1 MYFLTE
7 WTYIASATNGILSGI
22 MSPVSCSRINGT
34 VLSVDG
40 YPLKLHK
47 QQGLQA
53 MLKALPYLTVF
64 SDRDPPGSGRSARSE
79 HSLAPSAMY
88 ASLKSITQWP
98 PSRENAR
105 RFTLVLSVAATL
117 GSVLTYVFSASFSV
131 GLLLLQIAATACV
144 WVQYRLSRKSIK
156 FQPQELADRLLQ
168 VQENERHRLSREL
181 HDDIGQLLTAAKL
194 QSEWLKRRLP
204 PDSQEQCTVLCDTLE
219 ETLNKVRDVSAIL
232 NPRQLI
238 SLGLEA
244 SLRAHLLKTL
254 ANTSVQWSLDCQQ
267 RLNGIPEEMAVAA
280 FRITQEAVTNI
291 LRHAQAKNLVVRLQ
305 RLPEGLTLLISDDG
319 AGFFPAANPG
329 REGQRGMAGMA
340 ERIEQLGGTLS
351 VVSEPGKG
359 TQIEALFPWAPR
371 ALERAST
378 NKVMR

>member
-1 MYFLTE
+1 M
-7 WTYIASATNGILSGI
+7 
-22 MSPVSCSRINGT
+22 
-34 VLSVDG
+34 
-40 YPLKLHK
+40 H
-47 QQGLQA
+47 
-53 MLKALPYLTVF
+53 
-64 SDRDPPGSGRSARSE
+64 
-79 HSLAPSAMY
+79 
-88 ASLKSITQWP
+88 ASLKTFIARSA
-98 PSRENAR
+98 SRSNAR
-105 RFTLVLSVAATL
+105 RLILALCLGSLLLSLWAYSRSAPLPLLVLLLNLAILV
-117 GSVLTYVFSASFSV
+117 VV
-131 GLLLLQIAATACV
+131 GLQQ
-144 WVQYRLSRKSIK
+144 WRSRKSIK

-194 QSEWLKRRLP
+194 QSDWLKRRLP
-204 PDSQEQCTVLCDTLE
+204 VELQEQCTVLCDTLD
-219 ETLNKVRDVSAIL
+219 ETLTKVRDVSAIL
-232 NPRQLI
+232 NPRQLT

-254 ANTSVQWSLDCQQ
+254 ANTSVNWSLDCQQ

-291 LRHAQAKNLVVRLQ
+291 LRHAQAKNLLIRVQ
-305 RLPEGLTLLISDDG
+305 RLPQGLTLLISDDG
-319 AGFFPAANPG
+319 LGFAPAADPA

-340 ERIEQLGGTLS
+340 ERIEQLGGTLN

-359 TQIEALFPWAPR
+359 TRIEALFPWAPR

>member
-1 MYFLTE
+1 
-7 WTYIASATNGILSGI
+7 
-22 MSPVSCSRINGT
+22 
-34 VLSVDG
+34 
-40 YPLKLHK
+40 
-47 QQGLQA
+47 

-64 SDRDPPGSGRSARSE
+64 SDRDPPGSGWSARSE

-319 AGFFPAANPG
+319 AGFAPATDPG